1 MTWDL
6 MVDLQKKVLND
17 LKPGGRVEDVAA
29 FPDVDNLPIQGSTWL
44 RLEEVVAVVADLK
57 ASTRLS
63 FDRQIRTTVRMY
75 QAATSR
81 SVELAAEFDP
91 AFVDIQGDGF
101 FAIFHGERAL
111 RAGMCAAMALAVFSR
126 DVLGPAFQG
135 AWEGSGHLKTGL
147 KIGMACGSVA
157 VKRVGVRHSS
167 APVWAGKPVNWAFKC
182 AGAANAHELVVTEP
196 IFARVVHGNDYLDQL
211 CLHRGHGSPF
221 DGAWGEVAVTPL
233 QGCTRCYRRKSPWC
247 RDVAEEYCAAVLAGE
262 TDRRITMWDRVKLFF

>member
-1 MTWDL
+1 MAG
-6 MVDLQKKVLND
+6 LQKKVRND

-91 AFVDIQGDGF
+91 AYIDIQGDGF
-101 FAIFHGERAL
+101 FALFHGEEAY
-111 RAGMCAAMALAVFSR
+111 RAGVCAAMALAVFSR
-126 DVLGPAFQG
+126 DVLEPAFQA
-135 AWEGSGHLKTGL
+135 AWEGSDYLRTGL
-147 KIGMACGSVA
+147 KIGMGCGSVA
-157 VKRVGVRHSS
+157 VKRVGVRASS

-196 IFARVVHGNDYLDQL
+196 VFTQVVHGNDYLDHP

-221 DGAWGEVAVTPL
+221 ESPWSEVTVAPL
-233 QGCTRCYRRKSPWC
+233 QGRTKCYRRKSPWC
-247 RDVAEEYCAAVLAGE
+247 REAAEEYCAAVRAGE
-262 TDRRITMWDRVKLFF
+262 TDRHIRLSQRLYALW